1 MVTVDAMH
9 RHNSIFDGTVSNEP
23 ERRQE
28 FRMMAHPH
36 EDNDMDERQVEEKK
50 QAHAERLQLRKDR
63 EAQRV
68 KLRKEQDARRK
79 TPYAT

>member
-1 MVTVDAMH
+1 
-9 RHNSIFDGTVSNEP
+9 
-23 ERRQE
+23 
-28 FRMMAHPH
+28 MMAHPH